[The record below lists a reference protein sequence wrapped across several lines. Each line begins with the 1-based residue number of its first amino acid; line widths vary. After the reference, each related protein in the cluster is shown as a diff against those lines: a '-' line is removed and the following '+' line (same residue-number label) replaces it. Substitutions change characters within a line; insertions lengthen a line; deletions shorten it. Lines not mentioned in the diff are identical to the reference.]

1 MKNWIAGIMLAALL
15 TPSAFAGNGGAA
27 AKGDAAA
34 GKDVFTKRCA
44 MCHGPDASGDTP
56 MAKALGTS
64 IPDYR
69 SKTVQDMTD
78 ADLKKLIVEGKDK
91 MPPQTRLSDDDVAN
105 VIAYIRTFAAKKP

>member
-1 MKNWIAGIMLAALL
+1 MKSWMAGMILAALVS
-15 TPSAFAGNGGAA
+15 PCAFAGNGRAA

-44 MCHGPDASGDTP
+44 MCHGPDATGDTP
-56 MAKALGTS
+56 MAKALGAT
-64 IPDYR
+64 IPDFR

-78 ADLKKLIVEGKDK
+78 ADLKKQILEGKNK
-91 MPPQTRLSDDDVAN
+91 MPPQSGLSDDDIAN